1 MKVEEFL
8 KIKKKNSS
16 YFKGLLKRT
25 LITIVIVLSV
35 LILCNTNSKIKTL
48 VKKYTYGTNYNF
60 SKINALYKKYILNL
74 NDKTKKTV
82 EKVNGE
88 KTLNYTKVED
98 FNDGALLTVDDNYNV
113 KMLES
118 GLVVYIGEKNGIEN
132 TIIVQQSNGIDVIY
146 GYIENTDLKV
156 YDYVEKGT
164 IIGVANKKLYLA
176 FQKDGEKIEYEPYI
190 K

>member
-8 KIKKKNSS
+8 KIKKKNSN

-25 LITIVIVLSV
+25 LITTVLVLSV

-88 KTLNYTKVED
+88 KSLNYTKVED

-132 TIIVQQSNGIDVIY
+132 TIIIQQSNGIDVIY
-146 GYIENTDLKV
+146 GYIENTNLKV

-176 FQKDGEKIEYEPYI
+176 FQKDGEKIVYEPYI
-190 K
+190 R